1 MGRVASIFFSF
12 TECEKNGR
20 KSEPYAA
27 SSVLFYDMIKPE
39 RPVNLNLLLNFH
51 YPLLNNILV
60 LLSVQEGSG
69 HDRKHGL
76 VFSGKGSWDC
86 GTNLLWT
93 LKQILH
99 SFAWIIVNTCKKQQP
114 SSEGGSVP

>member
-1 MGRVASIFFSF
+1 MGRVASIFSF
-12 TECEKNGR
+12 TEREKKNGR
-20 KSEPYAA
+20 KSEPYAV

-51 YPLLNNILV
+51 YPLLNNIL
-60 LLSVQEGSG
+60 LFVQEGSG

-76 VFSGKGSWDC
+76 VFSGKSSWDC

-93 LKQILH
+93 LKQILQFCLDN
-99 SFAWIIVNTCKKQQP
+99 S
-114 SSEGGSVP
+114 